1 MTSFYQQKFV
11 NRVHKLH
18 CAPVTDKWWENM
30 TEELWA
36 QFANDNLTVCSD
48 FFFHLDHNN
57 APFFL
62 LFVAMA
68 SVTLLCQKPLLLRNG
83 DDECL
88 CY

>member
-11 NRVHKLH
+11 NRVQKLH
-18 CAPVTDKWWENM
+18 CAPLTDKWWENM
-30 TEELWA
+30 REELWA

-62 LFVAMA
+62 TVCSDGQCDSPLPKTSVA
-68 SVTLLCQKPLLLRNG
+68 T
-83 DDECL
+83 
-88 CY
+88 

>member
-48 FFFHLDHNN
+48 FFF
-57 APFFL
+57 
-62 LFVAMA
+62 
-68 SVTLLCQKPLLLRNG
+68 T
-83 DDECL
+83 
-88 CY
+88 